1 MPRVFIGVV
10 VGLIIGA
17 SVMYFIAQ
25 PSKTTAETQPAE
37 PVVKTTPVA
46 KTEVELVYEKSCKV
60 CHPMRPPAGQ
70 GPPILGLA
78 THYREAFSDKDKA
91 IAHMVDFMKHPD
103 VSKSKVE
110 ARAIKRFGLMPAM
123 PNSEKEL
130 KLVAEWLWD
139 QYDPSFECGG
149 GRGRGRRN

>member
-1 MPRVFIGVV
+1 MLRLFLGFLIG
-10 VGLIIGA
+10 LLIGA
-17 SVMYFIAQ
+17 FLVYMFISPSEQTTNVIATSHAESVG
-25 PSKTTAETQPAE
+25 SE
-37 PVVKTTPVA
+37 PEPDGSMI
-46 KTEVELVYEKSCKV
+46 YEKSCKV

-130 KLVAEWLWD
+130 KLVSEWLWD